1 MATAAAPTTELT
13 VNAPDGAAFEFEE
26 VKTQAGTVSLGEVPI
41 LVWKDLDK
49 AIAFYGEESVLD
61 SLDGTSLRVSFQSI
75 ARRNKIAGKSNDEI
89 ATAEIAF
96 RPGKRQ
102 GGVSTPASRAQ
113 KVAKQVAEKVGGSAV
128 EQLLAMVASGQISL
142 ASLGIQETKDEETAA
157 AASNGAAE

>member
-1 MATAAAPTTELT
+1 MATAAAPSTELT
-13 VNAPDGAAFEFEE
+13 VSAPDGAAFEFEE
-26 VKTQAGTVSLGEVPI
+26 VKTQSGTVSLGEVPI

-49 AIAFYGEESVLD
+49 AVAFYGEESVLD

-113 KVAKQVAEKVGGSAV
+113 KAAKQVAEKVGGSAV

-142 ASLGIQETKDEETAA
+142 ASLGIAETKDEDAA